1 MSDLVLTSVGALTSA
16 AIYALIA
23 FSLVLVYR
31 GSGVI
36 NFGVGYIAVFAGI
49 FFANTAG
56 ASWGAMALGVLLGA
70 LLGVATYLL
79 ALRVAERRHATHA
92 AMAIA
97 TLGFGLIIEYF
108 GGYFWAKQ
116 GFTADPLWPGSI
128 EVAGVSISNQRI
140 FTVIV
145 AIACFV
151 LVILLLERTMIGWML
166 EAVAFKPA
174 VAGLY
179 GISTILALIL
189 VWALAGGVAGL
200 AGVLLTPLSAISLPL
215 ALSMA
220 IKGFAA
226 AVVGGLGSV
235 SGAALGALIVA
246 FAEALFIQYVS
257 AAYANLLAFALL
269 FLMIVFRPQ
278 GLLGSRRE
286 VVRV

>member
-1 MSDLVLTSVGALTSA
+1 MSDFVLVVTGALTNA

-56 ASWGAMALGVLLGA
+56 ASWGAMGLGILIGA

-79 ALRVAERRHATHA
+79 AIRAAERRHASHA

-97 TLGFGLIIEYF
+97 TLGFGLVIEYF
-108 GGYFWAKQ
+108 GGYFWVKQ
-116 GFTADPLWPGSI
+116 GFTAEPLWPGSI
-128 EVAGVSISNQRI
+128 DIAGVGVSYQRI
-140 FTVIV
+140 LTVAI
-145 AIACFV
+145 AIACFG

-200 AGVLLTPLSAISLPL
+200 AGVLITPLSAISLPL

-235 SGAALGALIVA
+235 SGAAVGALVVA
-246 FAEALFIQYVS
+246 FAEAFFVQYVS
-257 AAYANLLAFALL
+257 AAYASLLAFVLL
-269 FLMIVFRPQ
+269 FLMIVLRPQ

>member
-1 MSDLVLTSVGALTSA
+1 MVVAGAATNA

-36 NFGVGYIAVFAGI
+36 NFGVGYIVVFAGI

-56 ASWGAMALGVLLGA
+56 SGWASLGLAVLVGA

-79 ALRVAERRHATHA
+79 AVRFAERAHAPHA
-92 AMAIA
+92 ALAIA
-97 TLGFGLIIEYF
+97 TLGFGLVIEYI
-108 GGYFWAKQ
+108 GGELWARQ
-116 GFTADPLWPGSI
+116 GYTSDALWSGSI

-140 FTVIV
+140 FTILMAV
-145 AIACFV
+145 ACFA

-166 EAVAFKPA
+166 EAVAFKPS
-174 VAGLY
+174 VAGVY
-179 GISTILALIL
+179 GISTVVALIL
-189 VWALAGGVAGL
+189 VWMIAGAVAGL
-200 AGVLLTPLSAISLPL
+200 AGALMVPLSAVSLPL
-215 ALSMA
+215 ALGLA

-235 SGAALGALIVA
+235 SGAAVGAIVVA
-246 FAEALFIQYVS
+246 FAEAFFIQYVS
-257 AAYANLLAFALL
+257 TDYASLLAFILL
-269 FLMIVFRPQ
+269 FIMIVLRPQ
-278 GLLGSRRE
+278 GLLGSKRE

>member
-1 MSDLVLTSVGALTSA
+1 MSDFVMVVAGAATNA

-36 NFGVGYIAVFAGI
+36 NFGVGYIVVFAGI

-56 ASWGAMALGVLLGA
+56 SGWASLGLAVLVGA

-79 ALRVAERRHATHA
+79 AVRFAERAHAPHA
-92 AMAIA
+92 ALAIA
-97 TLGFGLIIEYF
+97 TLGFGLVIEYF
-108 GGYFWAKQ
+108 GGELWARQ
-116 GFTADPLWPGSI
+116 GYTSDALWSGSI

-140 FTVIV
+140 FTILMAV
-145 AIACFV
+145 ACFA

-166 EAVAFKPA
+166 EAVAFKPS

-179 GISTILALIL
+179 GISTVVALIL
-189 VWALAGGVAGL
+189 VWMIAGAVAGL
-200 AGVLLTPLSAISLPL
+200 AGALMVPLSAVSLPL
-215 ALSMA
+215 ALGLA

-235 SGAALGALIVA
+235 SGAAVGAIVVA
-246 FAEALFIQYVS
+246 FAEAFFIQYVS
-257 AAYANLLAFALL
+257 TDYASLLAFILL
-269 FLMIVFRPQ
+269 FIMIVLRPQ
-278 GLLGSRRE
+278 GLLGSKRE